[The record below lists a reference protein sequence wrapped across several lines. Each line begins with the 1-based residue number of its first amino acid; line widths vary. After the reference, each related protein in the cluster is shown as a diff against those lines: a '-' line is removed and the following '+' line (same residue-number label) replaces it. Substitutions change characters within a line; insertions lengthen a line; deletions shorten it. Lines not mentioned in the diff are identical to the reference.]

1 LQFQTTTELS
11 TLFRQRDDAYNAAVG
26 AAVAGA
32 GVGFR
37 AGSFQMAAAT
47 ALSFGTVMSIYGFVG
62 SRLIPEQAKLV
73 PPLKKSSSS
82 SSSSAQQH

>member
-1 LQFQTTTELS
+1 
-11 TLFRQRDDAYNAAVG
+11 LFRQRDDTYNAAVG

-47 ALSFGTVMSIYGFVG
+47 ALSFGTIMSIYASVG
-62 SRLIPEQAKLV
+62 SRLIPEQSKLA
-73 PPLKKSSSS
+73 PPLKKSTDSS
-82 SSSSAQQH
+82 SSSSAQH